1 MSAEAAFV
9 HFIRPMMAAFK
20 DPPSGDPEAFF
31 ASLSD
36 ELSGFTAY
44 QLDAGA
50 RQMKRE
56 RTTRTFPTI
65 AECLAVCDRWPREE
79 PAPRPEP
86 AEGEGDGDLGAAWNR
101 RKQALAVMRAAYDLS
116 RQASKEGWLGQLF
129 DYAMERGNL
138 PPQEAASRLRAE
150 AERVRNE
157 LVAVSGPLGLGLIE
171 AYRTRYKTI
180 QDGVFGDKAA

>member
-36 ELSGFTAY
+36 ELSAFTAY

-65 AECLAVCDRWPREE
+65 AECIAVCDRWPKE
-79 PAPRPEP
+79 APPERPEP
-86 AEGEGDGDLGAAWNR
+86 VAEDADLGAAWNR
-101 RKQALAVMRAAYDLS
+101 RKRALDLMRGDYAMA

-129 DYAMERGNL
+129 DYAMEQGRL
-138 PPQEAASRLRAE
+138 PPPEAASRLKAQAE
-150 AERVRNE
+150 HLRGE
-157 LVAVSGPLGLGLIE
+157 LARVSGSLGLGLID
-171 AYRTRYKTI
+171 AYRARYKTI
-180 QDGVFGDKAA
+180 QDGVFGSAA